1 MFLFS
6 FSEKKIEPE
15 KKNQQNPLVLHLV
28 KKFNQKKGEA
38 KPFCFSKREIFW
50 YQDLMSPNY

>member
-15 KKNQQNPLVLHLV
+15 KK
-28 KKFNQKKGEA
+28 KSA
-38 KPFCFSKREIFW
+38 KSSSFTFSKKIQPKER
-50 YQDLMSPNY
+50 